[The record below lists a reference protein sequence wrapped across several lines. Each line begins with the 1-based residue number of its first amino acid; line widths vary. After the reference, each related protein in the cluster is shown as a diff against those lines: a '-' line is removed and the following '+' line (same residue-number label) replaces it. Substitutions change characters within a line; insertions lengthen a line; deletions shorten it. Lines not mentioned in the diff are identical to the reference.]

1 MAGLDVKK
9 HVLIV
14 GAGFAGLACARKLA
28 KQENVRVTL
37 IDKNNYHQFQPLLY
51 QVATSALSPEDV
63 AFPVRDLFRKMPN
76 VDVKM
81 EDVVSA
87 DSKERTV
94 TTASGKTYKGDYLV
108 LAAGSRPNF
117 FNTPGAEHAFP
128 LYALEDAE
136 KLRSRIIACFEDAD
150 CNRDL
155 IKEGALNFVIVGGG
169 ATGAEI
175 SGAISDM
182 IRGPLLS
189 SYPDLALSEAKVM
202 VYDLGKTLLA
212 PFSEHLRQYATET
225 LEKEGVSLHLETSI
239 VEIGP
244 GYVVD
249 SNKNRIKT
257 RCVIWA
263 GGIQASEFAGATG
276 LPQGKGG
283 RIDLRADHSV
293 EGAPRVYALG
303 DFANIPVGDGS
314 YFPQLGSVALQQGDW
329 AAEAIWAEIEGKKR
343 PTFHYRDKGI
353 MAMISRGH
361 AIAEVGKHHHQLHGS
376 MAFASWL
383 GIHAYLMTGTH
394 SKLSAFIEWAE
405 DYFSSGRRLQVL
417 DRSNTGR
424 INWQEGEDT
433 EAEPLVSAGSKA

>member
-1 MAGLDVKK
+1 MAANDGVK

-14 GAGFAGLACARKLA
+14 GAGFADLAGARKLA
-28 KQENVRVTL
+28 KQKDARVTL

-51 QVATSALSPEDV
+51 QVATSALSPEDL
-63 AFPVRDLFRKMPN
+63 AFPVRELFRKTPN
-76 VDVKM
+76 VDVKLG
-81 EDVVSA
+81 EVVSA
-87 DSKERTV
+87 DPKTKSI
-94 TTASGKTYKGDYLV
+94 TTASGETYSCDYLV
-108 LAAGSRPNF
+108 LAAGSHANF
-117 FNTPGAEHAFP
+117 FNTPGSEHAFP
-128 LYALEDAE
+128 LYALEEAE
-136 KLRSRIIACFEDAD
+136 KLRSRVIACFEDAD
-150 CNRDL
+150 RNHEL

-182 IRGPLLS
+182 IQGPLLS
-189 SYPDLALSEAKVM
+189 AYPDLALSEAKVL

-212 PFSEHLRQYATET
+212 PFSEHLRKYATET
-225 LEKEGVSLHLETSI
+225 LQKQGVSLHLETSI

-249 SNKNRIKT
+249 SDQNHIKT
-257 RCVIWA
+257 HCVIWA
-263 GGIQASEFAGATG
+263 GGIRAPALAAETG
-276 LPQGKGG
+276 LEQGKGG
-283 RIDLRADHSV
+283 RINLQPDHSV
-293 EGAPRVYALG
+293 EGAPGVYALG

-329 AAEAIWAEIEGKKR
+329 AADAIWAEIEGKKR

-394 SKLSAFIEWAE
+394 SKLSAFVEWAE
-405 DYFSSGRRLQVL
+405 DYCSSDRSLQVL
-417 DRSNTGR
+417 DRSNSAR
-424 INWQEGEDT
+424 IKWEEGDDT
-433 EAEPLVSAGSKA
+433 EAEPLATASSRA